1 MRILRSSHHGMTRLL
16 QRNASSL
23 ANEIRTAESQ
33 VITGMS
39 VQRPSDDP
47 ARAAQAVRLQ
57 GLVDDQSVY
66 QDNIVQAQS
75 LLGQADQALAD
86 ASDILKRAKELA
98 LSAANGSWSET
109 DRAVMATEIETL
121 RSQMLDVANTRVGD
135 RYLFSGDAYDEAA
148 FADDGTYEGGSGE
161 PGVQI
166 SANQNESVGFVGEE
180 VFQGDTDVFAVLED
194 LQTAMEA
201 DDVDSIQD
209 LVGDV
214 TDAFE
219 QMVEWRAVAG
229 HGYAITE
236 DAYDTSG
243 NISAMLQDE
252 LTNLVGIDEA
262 EVYTRLAE
270 LRTAYDAAMR
280 VGATSITGSLFNYM

>member
-23 ANEIRTAESQ
+23 TGDIRELETQ
-33 VITGMS
+33 VITGRS

-47 ARAAQAVRLQ
+47 ARAAQSVRLQ
-57 GLVDDQSVY
+57 GLIEDQSVY

-75 LLGQADQALAD
+75 LLGQADQALGD
-86 ASDILKRAKELA
+86 ASDVLKRAKEIALA
-98 LSAANGSWSET
+98 GANGSWSAS
-109 DRAVMATEIETL
+109 DREVMASEVEAL
-121 RSQMLDVANTRVGD
+121 RSQLLDLANTRVGD
-135 RYLFSGDAYDEAA
+135 RYLFSGDAYDTAA
-148 FADDGTYEGGSGE
+148 FGDDGTYGGGSEE
-161 PGVQI
+161 PSARI
-166 SANQNESVGFVGEE
+166 SANQTESVGFVGSD
-180 VFQGDTDVFAVLED
+180 VFQGDVDAFSILED
-194 LQTAMEA
+194 LQTALES
-201 DDVDSIQD
+201 DDISGVQD
-209 LVGDV
+209 AVGDV

-229 HGYAITE
+229 HAYAVTD

-243 NISAMLQDE
+243 NVEAMLQDE
-252 LTNLVGIDEA
+252 MTQLIGIDEA

-280 VGATSITGSLFNYM
+280 VGATSVTGSLFNYM